1 MANRPQGKA
10 KPFYSY
16 SINTMTA
23 NDFMPKGYAVPTKKG
38 GYLKLQEGETKIR
51 ITASPLVGWEDWK
64 DNKPVRTEEE
74 QKPLGTGDD
83 GKVRIPKHFRAM
95 PVYDYADGE
104 IKILSVTQKAI
115 MNTILDYMNTE
126 EYGSP
131 LGYDLKIT
139 KTGKGMET
147 KYAVVALPPKELSKE
162 IKAKIDSVKVNL
174 PALWDNG
181 DPFEVVGEDIEDI
194 LPF

>member
-1 MANRPQGKA
+1 
-10 KPFYSY
+10 
-16 SINTMTA
+16 MTA

-74 QKPLGTGDD
+74 RKPLGVDNE
-83 GKVRIPKHFRAM
+83 GKVRLPKHFRAM

-115 MNTILDYMNTE
+115 MNAILEYMNTE

-131 LGYDLKIT
+131 LGYDIKIT

-147 KYAVVALPPKELSKE
+147 KYAVVALPPKELTKE

-181 DPFEVVGEDIEDI
+181 DPFEEIDPMESVDD